1 MIHFRRYTS
10 DHTTLH
16 LCSHLAF
23 HQYLKLYR
31 ILEGEPFGS
40 WEPPGLW
47 GPAGGG
53 SDSGLSHVFC
63 SFSATTEPI
72 PKLFFSYE
80 SIFVEDFDSLGGH
93 TKFFASEA
101 PREA

>member
-1 MIHFRRYTS
+1 MLSYEKKSFGIGSVVAENEQKTCES
-10 DHTTLH
+10 LKS
-16 LCSHLAF
+16 SH
-23 HQYLKLYR
+23 KV
-31 ILEGEPFGS
+31 IFGAR
-40 WEPPGLW
+40 EPPGRW